1 MDLRLPDLGEGVM
14 EGEIVK
20 WHVKAGDAIKEDQV
34 VLEIMT
40 DKATVEI
47 PAKGHGTVTELMFK
61 EGDIA
66 KVGAVI
72 MKVAGE
78 GAAADAAPA
87 AASNKAGA
95 PTTQPSTKNPEPL
108 PGSPPAKVE
117 TPSIPARLSSSSPSG
132 ARGLWASVTDLP
144 SW

>member
-20 WHVKAGDAIKEDQV
+20 WHVKPGDAIKEDQV

-47 PAKGHGTVTELMFK
+47 PAKGHGTVQELMFK
-61 EGDIA
+61 EGDMA

-72 MKVAGE
+72 MKVGGE
-78 GAAADAAPA
+78 GAGAAAPSDSPMA
-87 AASNKAGA
+87 KGHNLS
-95 PTTQPSTKNPEPL
+95 PS
-108 PGSPPAKVE
+108 PAWRRKHLV
-117 TPSIPARLSSSSPSG
+117 PSIITRLNRSARPL
-132 ARGLWASVTDLP
+132 A
-144 SW
+144 